1 MENPEFTF
9 QKVGEKLKA
18 ERERRDLTL
27 DDIAGKTRVPMRH
40 LQAIEA
46 SEYEKLPG
54 STYSIGFTRSYASA
68 LDMDQTKIIS
78 ELRAELAESGEG
90 GFQMPSQSY
99 EPADPSSVPS
109 RTLAWTAA
117 AIGILVV
124 FGFLVWRS
132 YFMDGAIS
140 PVDGA
145 AQEQVAVAA
154 ASKPA
159 AQTVAP
165 ANAPSADGQVTLTA
179 KGPVWLKIYDAGN
192 KRLFEAEMKAG
203 DTYQVPKDANNPMIV
218 TGRPEM
224 VAVTIDGKAL
234 PPLGA
239 PERTISDVGV
249 SAAALIKLAESA
261 KSAETTAGTTAA
273 GTTAAGTLPPPVSGA
288 APQ

>member
-1 MENPEFTF
+1 MENPEFAF

-18 ERERRDLTL
+18 ERERRELTL
-27 DDIAGKTRVPMRH
+27 EDIAGKTRVPMRH

-54 STYSIGFTRSYASA
+54 STYSVGFTRSYASA
-68 LDMDQTKIIS
+68 LDMDQAKIIS
-78 ELRAELAESGEG
+78 ELRAELAESGAG

-99 EPADPSSVPS
+99 EPADSSSVPS

-117 AIGILVV
+117 IIGILVV

-132 YFMDGAIS
+132 YFMEGAIA

-145 AQEQVAVAA
+145 AQEQVVAA

-159 AQTVAP
+159 VQTVAP
-165 ANAPSADGQVTLTA
+165 TNAPSADGQVTLTA

-203 DTYQVPKDANNPMIV
+203 ETYLVPKDANNPMIV

-224 VAVTIDGKAL
+224 VAVTIDGKAV
-234 PPLGA
+234 PPLGV

-249 SAAALIKLAESA
+249 SAAALIKLAETA
-261 KSAETTAGTTAA
+261 KAAETPTAA
-273 GTTAAGTLPPPVSGA
+273 VIPPATGA

>member
-9 QKVGEKLKA
+9 QKVGEKLKI
-18 ERERRDLTL
+18 ERERRALTL
-27 DDIAGKTRVPMRH
+27 DDIAGTTRVPIRH

-78 ELRAELAESGEG
+78 ELRAELTESGAG
-90 GFQMPSQSY
+90 GFQLPTQNY

-109 RTLAWTAA
+109 RMLAWTAA

-132 YFMDGAIS
+132 YFMDGAIA

-145 AQEQVAVAA
+145 ASEQVAVAT

-159 AQTVAP
+159 APTIAA

-203 DTYQVPKDANNPMIV
+203 DTYQVPKDANNPMIL

-224 VAVTIDGKAL
+224 VAVTIDGKAV

-239 PERTISDVGV
+239 PERTISNVGV
-249 SAAALIKLAESA
+249 SAAALIKLTESA
-261 KSAETTAGTTAA
+261 KAAETAPAA
-273 GTTAAGTLPPPVSGA
+273 AAPPATGA
-288 APQ
+288 APE